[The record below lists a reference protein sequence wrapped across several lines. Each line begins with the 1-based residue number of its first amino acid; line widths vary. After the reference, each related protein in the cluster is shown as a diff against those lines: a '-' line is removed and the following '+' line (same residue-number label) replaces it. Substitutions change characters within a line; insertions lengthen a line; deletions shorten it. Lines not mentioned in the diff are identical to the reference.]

1 MRRQQPWLVLVLVGA
16 TVGLVFA
23 AVSTY
28 DFVQHLDRQVHSL
41 HCSFIPGVTHTG
53 ESGCQ
58 VAMMSPY
65 SSVMRTGVWG
75 GIPIS
80 LPAMSVFAFL
90 VFYTLDL
97 LVTRR
102 KDDPRATGFLALAS
116 VLPAATSAVMLGISL
131 SKLGTVCKLCVCI
144 YIASAVVF
152 VGALVVWR
160 SAAAARRGQPFEPP
174 VEHERHRG
182 EPAFVGR
189 ARAASSGQLVAVGA
203 PGVSTAPA
211 SGGFI
216 AAMFAVGV
224 AFVAIPIAL
233 YLAMSP
239 DHARFIGTCEGLSR
253 PDDTYGIMVRVDRAS
268 TRGAPTIEVLDPL
281 CPACK
286 AFEQRLEASGLG
298 DRLDRKAVLFPLD
311 NTCNWMV
318 TEATHPGACTV
329 SEAVLCAGDKAP
341 DVIAWAFEEQ
351 ERIRN
356 ETRADPAAAARII
369 KQRFPNLASCVGSP
383 DARSRLNKSLR
394 WIVANNIRVLTPQIF
409 IDRVKLCDEDVD
421 LGLEYTLSSML
432 ERHAAGKLSPLPL
445 EKPPGKAAEGAASTA
460 GSAAPADKASP
471 EKASPDKASSD
482 KASSDKAS
490 SDKPAGEKASESPG
504 TGGSAADKPPNEP
517 SDKASGSATESAP
530 PASESKTDSAAPG
543 GSEKPASG
551 GSEKATPGS
560 PDKPASGNAAPSGES
575 ADKGTSDKATPDKV
589 KENTTD
595 KATEKAA
602 PRKASDS
609 APANASSTAD
619 KPAEKPARKPPPR
632 RAPPRRPAPPK
643 QPADNGPADQPVT
656 RPGEVP

>member
-1 MRRQQPWLVLVLVGA
+1 MRRPQPWLVLVLVGA

-58 VAMMSPY
+58 LAMMSPY

-144 YIASAVVF
+144 YIASAAVF
-152 VGALVVWR
+152 IGALIVWR
-160 SAAAARRGQPFEPP
+160 SAVAARGDQPIEPP

-189 ARAASSGQLVAVGA
+189 ARAASSGHLVAVGR

-211 SGGFI
+211 SGSFI

-239 DHARFIGTCEGLSR
+239 DRARFIGTCEGLSR

-268 TRGAPTIEVLDPL
+268 SRGAPTIEVLDPL

-286 AFEQRLEASGLG
+286 AFEQRLAASGLG

-356 ETRADPAAAARII
+356 ETRADPAAAARIV
-369 KQRFPNLASCVGSP
+369 KQRFPSLASCVGSP

-409 IDRVKLCDEDVD
+409 IDRAKLCDEDVD
-421 LGLEYTLSSML
+421 LGLEYTLSNML

-445 EKPPGKAAEGAASTA
+445 EKPPGKAADGAAPAA
-460 GSAAPADKASP
+460 GSAAPAAADKVSP
-471 EKASPDKASSD
+471 EKSSD
-482 KASSDKAS
+482 KAVSDKAPP
-490 SDKPAGEKASESPG
+490 DKAADQALPEKAGSEKGSESTG
-504 TGGSAADKPPNEP
+504 TGASAADKPPTES
-517 SDKASGSATESAP
+517 SDKASGSSTQTAA
-530 PASESKTDSAAPG
+530 PASENKTDS
-543 GSEKPASG
+543 GSADKPAD
-551 GSEKATPGS
+551 KATPGS
-560 PDKPASGNAAPSGES
+560 ADKPASGAAPSGES
-575 ADKGTSDKATPDKV
+575 ADKGSSDK
-589 KENTTD
+589 TTEKTTE

-609 APANASSTAD
+609 AATSAPSVD
-619 KPAEKPARKPPPR
+619 KPADKPARKPPPR
-632 RAPPRRPAPPK
+632 RTPPRRPAPTK
-643 QPADNGPADQPVT
+643 QPADNGPPDQPVT

>member
-1 MRRQQPWLVLVLVGA
+1 MRRPQPWLILVLVGA

-144 YIASAVVF
+144 YIASAAVF
-152 VGALVVWR
+152 IGALIVWR
-160 SAAAARRGQPFEPP
+160 SAVAARRGQPIEPP
-174 VEHERHRG
+174 VEQERHRG

-189 ARAASSGQLVAVGA
+189 ARAASTGQLVAVGA

-224 AFVAIPIAL
+224 AFVAVPIAL
-233 YLAMSP
+233 YLGLSP

-253 PDDTYGIMVRVDRAS
+253 PDDTYGIMMRVDRAS
-268 TRGAPTIEVLDPL
+268 ARGAPTIEVLDPL

-286 AFEQRLEASGLG
+286 AFEQRLAASGLG
-298 DRLDRKAVLFPLD
+298 ERLDRKAVLFPLD

-341 DVIAWAFEEQ
+341 DVIAWAFDEQ

-356 ETRADPAAAARII
+356 ETRADPTAAARIV

-421 LGLEYTLSSML
+421 LGLEYTLSNML
-432 ERHAAGKLSPLPL
+432 ERHAAGKLSPL
-445 EKPPGKAAEGAASTA
+445 EKPPGKAAEGAGAPPDKSAA
-460 GSAAPADKASP
+460 GSAGADKAS
-471 EKASPDKASSD
+471 ADKASADKPSSDKPSSDKSSSDKPTSD
-482 KASSDKAS
+482 KASESAS
-490 SDKPAGEKASESPG
+490 TS
-504 TGGSAADKPPNEP
+504 GSAAEKPATEP
-517 SDKASGSATESAP
+517 SDKASGSSTEGAA
-530 PASESKTDSAAPG
+530 PASESKTDSAAP
-543 GSEKPASG
+543 AS
-551 GSEKATPGS
+551 A
-560 PDKPASGNAAPSGES
+560 DKPASGNAPEGGSGKAPPGES
-575 ADKGTSDKATPDKV
+575 ADKGTSEKATDKP
-589 KENTTD
+589 TD
-595 KATEKAA
+595 KAA
-602 PRKASDS
+602 PRKASDT
-609 APANASSTAD
+609 AATNAD
-619 KPAEKPARKPPPR
+619 KSAEKPARKPPPR
-632 RAPPRRPAPPK
+632 RTPPRRPAPKP
-643 QPADNGPADQPVT
+643 PADNGPADQPVT
-656 RPGEVP
+656 RPGEVR